1 MVVFCGNLVAVLFH
15 YLYTASED
23 LAGFVMMPASTPI
36 QDGSLEALQIGQ
48 PREWR
53 WVVPSLATILML
65 GAAATTWG
73 YIEAQRIDRQVEHAM
88 AERDNARRVL
98 QAAVDLESSSRGFLL
113 SGKQDQLADYHI
125 ALQFFQRERT
135 QAIAR
140 IDRELNE
147 LGETSLVDAL
157 EVAIRTR
164 ARRIEHFATGGREA
178 AVSGTQAGEG
188 KRATDDIRRLV
199 NRFVTDR
206 EAKIATWRAALG
218 WRQTAVVILVILG
231 TLTSIIA
238 LGTAHRIIRR
248 RQQTAEVARTASDRR
263 GRELAALV
271 EMSELLQSGVEARDV
286 RAVVAHAAK
295 RLLPGLSGWL
305 FAFNNS
311 RDRLDLAA
319 SWKGAESPAGTATC
333 EPPDHFAPSECWA
346 LKRGRPHHGDPSSA
360 DGGLGCVACA
370 ATGSG
375 LCVPMAARGEVQG
388 VLRIAFGANAPA
400 PSAEQTALATALGD
414 SVSLALANQALR
426 ERLRGQA
433 LRDSL
438 TGLHNRR
445 FLEEVMPQIEAQLA
459 RDGQPVAV
467 LMLDLDHFKSI
478 NDTHGHAVGD
488 AVLHAVGSLLIDQLR
503 RSDVACRY
511 GGEELAV
518 LLPGSDIE
526 QAMEHAEGIRQ
537 AIAALSGS
545 AARAA
550 GSQPLPPVTVSIG
563 VASAPQTA
571 LRLADALK
579 AADAALYEAKRSG
592 RNKVSVAAARNA
604 GMSQQPKLGIVRN
617 IPGE

>member
-1 MVVFCGNLVAVLFH
+1 MSGA
-15 YLYTASED
+15 AQ
-23 LAGFVMMPASTPI
+23 A
-36 QDGSLEALQIGQ
+36 QDGHRDAGHRDTEQGDPLRQ
-48 PREWR
+48 WR
-53 WVVPSLATILML
+53 WVVPSLAAILML
-65 GAAATTWG
+65 GAAAATWG
-73 YIEAQRIDRQVEHAM
+73 YVEAQRINAQVEYAM
-88 AERDNARRVL
+88 TERDNARRVL

-113 SGKQDQLADYHI
+113 SGRTEQLADYHA
-125 ALQFFQRERT
+125 ALQFFQREREKS
-135 QAIAR
+135 IASV
-140 IDRELNE
+140 DRGLAELRE
-147 LGETSLVDAL
+147 GSITDAL

-164 ARRIEHFATGGREA
+164 ARRLEHYAAGGMDA
-178 AVSGTQAGEG
+178 AVRGTQASDG

-199 NRFVTDR
+199 GVFVADR
-206 EAKIATWRAALG
+206 EAKIAAWHAALG
-218 WRQTAVVILVILG
+218 WRQTAVVILVLLG

-238 LGTAHRIIRR
+238 LGVAHRIIRR
-248 RQQTAEVARTASDRR
+248 RQKTAEIARTASDRR
-263 GRELAALV
+263 GRELSALV

-319 SWKGAESPAGTATC
+319 SWKGSEGAATVTGC

-346 LKRGRPHHGDPSSA
+346 LKRGRPHHGDPTA
-360 DGGLGCVACA
+360 EGGGLGCVACA

-388 VLRIAFGANAPA
+388 VLRIAFGANAPPPTA
-400 PSAEQTALATALGD
+400 DQTALATALGD

-445 FLEEVMPQIEAQLA
+445 FLEEVMPQIEAQVA

-478 NDTHGHAVGD
+478 NDTHGHATGD
-488 AVLHAVGSLLIDQLR
+488 AVLHAVGALLIDQLR

-526 QAMEHAEGIRQ
+526 QALERADEIRR
-537 AIAALSGS
+537 AIAALSGT
-545 AARAA
+545 AARTA
-550 GSQPLPPVTVSIG
+550 GSIPLPPITVSIG
-563 VASAPQTA
+563 VAAVPQTA
-571 LRLADALK
+571 GRLADAMK
-579 AADAALYEAKRSG
+579 AADAALYEAKRAG
-592 RNKVSVAAARNA
+592 RNRVMAADGRAA
-604 GMSQQPKLGIVRN
+604 QKKLEIVRAA
-617 IPGE
+617 PGE

>member
-1 MVVFCGNLVAVLFH
+1 ML
-15 YLYTASED
+15 
-23 LAGFVMMPASTPI
+23 ASTTA
-36 QDGSLEALQIGQ
+36 QGGTDEA
-48 PREWR
+48 PRGDPLRRWR
-53 WVVPSLATILML
+53 WVVPSLAAILML
-65 GAAATTWG
+65 GAAAATWG
-73 YIEAQRIDRQVEHAM
+73 YVEAQRIDGQVDQAM
-88 AERDNARRVL
+88 AERDNARRIL

-113 SGKQDQLADYHI
+113 SGKQDQLADYHA
-125 ALQFFQRERT
+125 ALQFFQRERN
-135 QAIAR
+135 QSIAS
-140 IDRELNE
+140 IDRGLNE
-147 LGETSLVDAL
+147 LRETSLVDAL

-164 ARRIEHFATGGREA
+164 ARRIEHYASGGREA

-199 NRFVTDR
+199 TVFVSDR
-206 EAKIATWRAALG
+206 EAKIARWRAALG
-218 WRQTAVVILVILG
+218 WRQTAVVILVLLG
-231 TLTSIIA
+231 TLISIVA
-238 LGTAHRIIRR
+238 LGVAHRIIRR
-248 RQQTAEVARTASDRR
+248 RQRAAELARTASDRR

-271 EMSELLQSGVEARDV
+271 EMSELLQSGVEASDV

-319 SWKGAESPAGTATC
+319 SWKGGDQPLGAAAS

-433 LRDSL
+433 LRDAL

-488 AVLHAVGSLLIDQLR
+488 AVLHAVGALLIDQLR

-526 QAMEHAEGIRQ
+526 QAAERADVLRQ
-537 AIAALSGS
+537 AIAGLSGS
-545 AARAA
+545 AARAP
-550 GSQPLPPVTVSIG
+550 GSLPLPPITVSIG
-563 VASAPQTA
+563 VAAAPQTA
-571 LRLADALK
+571 LRLTDALK

-592 RNKVSVAAARNA
+592 RNKVTVATARNA
-604 GMSQQPKLGIVRN
+604 ATPPQPKLGIVRSLSA
-617 IPGE
+617 E